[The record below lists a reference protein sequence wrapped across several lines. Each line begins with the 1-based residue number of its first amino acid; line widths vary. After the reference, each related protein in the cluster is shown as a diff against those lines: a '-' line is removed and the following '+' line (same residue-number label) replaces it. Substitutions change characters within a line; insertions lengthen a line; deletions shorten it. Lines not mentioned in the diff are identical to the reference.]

1 MSGLLGKKIGMTSVF
16 SEEGNLVP
24 VTIIEAGPCYVTQI
38 KSTEKDG
45 YNAIQV
51 GYGDKKEKNINK
63 PLLGHFKKAAVKP
76 LRFVKEFSL
85 LTGREMKLG
94 DEIKVDL
101 FQPGDKVKV
110 TGYSKGRGF
119 TGVVKRHGF
128 SGGPLTHGQSDRL
141 RAPGSLGQSSYPS
154 RVYKGIK
161 MAGHMGNKS
170 VSVCGLTVVKVDPE
184 KNLLFVKGA
193 VPGARNSYLEIH
205 KT

>member
-1 MSGLLGKKIGMTSVF
+1 MSGLLGKKIGMTSFF
-16 SEEGNLVP
+16 SEEGNMVP
-24 VTIIEAGPCYVTQI
+24 VTIIEAGPCYVIQI

-51 GYGDKKEKNINK
+51 GYGDKKEKNISK
-63 PLLGHFKKAAVKP
+63 PLSGHFKKADVKP
-76 LRFVKEFSL
+76 VRFIKEFSL
-85 LTGREMKLG
+85 LTDREMKLG

-110 TGYSKGRGF
+110 TGYGKGRGF

-161 MAGHMGNKS
+161 MAGHMGNKRVS
-170 VSVCGLTVVKVDPE
+170 VSGLVVVKVDPE

-205 KT
+205 KA

>member
-16 SEEGNLVP
+16 SEEGNMVP

-45 YNAIQV
+45 YNAIQL
-51 GYGDKKEKNINK
+51 GYGDKKEKNISK
-63 PLLGHFKKAAVKP
+63 PLLGHFKKANVKP
-76 LRFVKEFSL
+76 VRFIKEFSV
-85 LTGREMKLG
+85 LTDREMKLG

-101 FQPGDKVKV
+101 FQAGDKVKI

-128 SGGPLTHGQSDRL
+128 RGGPLTHGQSDRL

-161 MAGHMGNKS
+161 MAGHMGNKRVS
-170 VSVCGLTVVKVDPE
+170 VSGLIVVKVDPE

-193 VPGARNSYLEIH
+193 VPGARNSYLEVH